1 MTEIN
6 LFPKQPQSV
15 TVLVFITV
23 LIVLLLILTVMVHMR
38 NRKLKSTLEEQM
50 AERRLL
56 DKICADFTA
65 VYYVELNTGSFEI
78 LHINDGTNVKK
89 MNLKQGDNFNSSADQ
104 YAVQYLYEKE
114 RQEFKDWIST
124 GHLKEQ
130 LSRKERI
137 TYHYRS
143 KPNPNQH
150 EFFEAQ
156 AAKIYEDEKHFFA
169 LVGFRHIDDIM
180 EKETTIQNQLKQ
192 ALDEARLSNEIISAI
207 AKSYCSIYRIDVQ
220 KDFFEEISNDSEI
233 HKLTGNRGSASEKL
247 YQLCDT
253 MVASEY
259 RSLIRPFLDI
269 STLSARLKTE
279 ECISTE
285 YRMCDGSWHRMLFTV
300 KKRDES
306 GNVTHVLCTVRSISD
321 SKRREE
327 DLNFAAEAAKREAEM
342 KTRFLAT
349 MSHDIRTPL
358 NGIIG
363 MVNMGNQYA
372 DDPQM
377 QQKIREKVMESL
389 KYLVSLV
396 NDVLDMNKLQSGDL
410 KDQQLL
416 FDLTE
421 VLQELN
427 QIYDERAA
435 KKGIRYEI
443 DWKNGTYS
451 HSTLVG
457 NPVYLGRI
465 LSNIMDNAIKFSQAG
480 SVLTVGVK
488 EETLDDDR
496 ANFTFYCKDQGVGMS
511 EDFIAHAFD
520 MFSQESETSRSRYE
534 GTGLGL
540 AITKQLVDRMDGSI
554 ELKSKA
560 GVGTTVIVKIPFKIG
575 TQDKNSNLS
584 DKPVSLDDYS
594 VEGMRALV
602 VEDNELNMEIARCIL
617 EDSGMEVTCAADGQ
631 EAVEIFEKSAPD
643 YFGVIYMDIMMPRM
657 NGLDAARTI
666 REMKRR
672 DAMRVPIIAMSA
684 NAFAEDIINSRLAGM
699 NVHLAKPLDAEKMII
714 VLKQCMADNSDVKLH
729 EDLIKADRWRA
740 KSLLV
745 LYMRSNQSM

>member
-1 MTEIN
+1 MTEMKYI
-6 LFPKQPQSV
+6 FPKQLQSV
-15 TVLVFITV
+15 AALAFIAV
-23 LIVLLLILTVMVHMR
+23 LIALLLILTVMVHMR
-38 NRKLKSTLEEQM
+38 NRKLKRMLEEQM

-56 DKICADFTA
+56 DKICSDFTA
-65 VYYVELNTGSFEI
+65 VYYVELNIGFFEI
-78 LHINDGTNVKK
+78 LHINDGTNAKK
-89 MNLKQGDNFNSSADQ
+89 MNLKQCDNFNYAADQ
-104 YAVQYLYEKE
+104 YAVQYLYGKE

-156 AAKIYEDEKHFFA
+156 AVKIYQDEKHLFA

-192 ALDEARLSNEIISAI
+192 ALDETQLSNEIISAI

-220 KDFFEEISNDSEI
+220 KDFFEEVSNDSEI
-233 HKLTGNRGSASEKL
+233 HKLTGNRGCASEKL

-253 MVASEY
+253 MVAPKY
-259 RSLIRPFLDI
+259 RPLIRPFLDV

-300 KKRDES
+300 KKRDQS

-396 NDVLDMNKLQSGDL
+396 NDVLDMNKLQSGEL
-410 KDQQLL
+410 KDQQIL
-416 FDLTE
+416 FDLTM
-421 VLQELN
+421 VLRELN

-435 KKGIRYEI
+435 KKGIRYEV
-443 DWKNGTYS
+443 DWKNSTYS
-451 HSTLVG
+451 HSALIG

-465 LSNIMDNAIKFSQAG
+465 LSNVMDNAIKFSQAG
-480 SVLTVGVK
+480 SVITVWVK
-488 EETLDDDR
+488 EETLDDGR
-496 ANFTFYCKDQGVGMS
+496 AFFTFYCKDQGVGMS

-520 MFSQESETSRSRYE
+520 MFSQESKTSRSRYE

-540 AITKQLVDRMDGSI
+540 AITKQLVDRMDRSI
-554 ELKSKA
+554 ELKSEV
-560 GVGTTVIVKIPFKIG
+560 GVGTTVIVKIPFKID

-594 VEGMRALV
+594 VEGIRALV

-617 EDSGMEVTCAADGQ
+617 EDSGMEVTCAVDGQ
-631 EAVEIFEKSAPD
+631 EAVEIFKKSAPD

-672 DAMRVPIIAMSA
+672 DARRVPIIAMSA
-684 NAFAEDIINSRLAGM
+684 NSFAEDIINSRMAGM
-699 NVHLAKPLDAEKMII
+699 NVHLAKPLDAEKMI
-714 VLKQCMADNSDVKLH
+714 VALKKCMADNSDVKLH
-729 EDLIKADRWRA
+729 EDL
-740 KSLLV
+740 
-745 LYMRSNQSM
+745 

>member
-1 MTEIN
+1 MEKAGRKQREDFAMTETKYI
-6 LFPKQPQSV
+6 FPKQMQSV
-15 TVLVFITV
+15 AALVFIAV

-78 LHINDGTNVKK
+78 LHINDGTNAKK

-114 RQEFKDWIST
+114 RQEFKEWIST
-124 GHLKEQ
+124 EHLKEQ

-156 AAKIYEDEKHFFA
+156 AVKIYQDEKHFFA

-180 EKETTIQNQLKQ
+180 EKEATIQNQLKQ
-192 ALDEARLSNEIISAI
+192 ALDETRLSNEIISAI

-220 KDFFEEISNDSEI
+220 KDFFEEVSNDSEI
-233 HKLTGNRGSASEKL
+233 HKLTGNRGCATEKL

-253 MVASEY
+253 MVAPDY
-259 RSLIRPFLDI
+259 RPLIRPFLDV

-279 ECISTE
+279 ECSSTE
-285 YRMCDGSWHRMLFTV
+285 YRMCDGNWHRMLFIV

-377 QQKIREKVMESL
+377 QQKIREKAMESL

-410 KDQQLL
+410 KDYQLL
-416 FDLTE
+416 FDLTT
-421 VLQELN
+421 VLRELN

-435 KKGIRYEI
+435 KKGIQYEI

-451 HSTLVG
+451 HIALVG

-465 LSNIMDNAIKFSQAG
+465 LSNILDNAIKFSQVG
-480 SVLTVGVK
+480 SVITVWVK
-488 EETLDDDR
+488 EEALDDGR
-496 ANFTFYCKDQGVGMS
+496 AFFTFYCKDQGVGMS

-520 MFSQESETSRSRYE
+520 MFSQESQTSRSRYE

-540 AITKQLVDRMDGSI
+540 AITKQLVDRMDGRI
-554 ELKSKA
+554 ELKSKI
-560 GVGTTVIVKIPFKIG
+560 GVGTTVVVKIPFKIG
-575 TQDKNSNLS
+575 VQDKISNSPENNS
-584 DKPVSLDDYS
+584 VSLEDYS

-631 EAVEIFEKSAPD
+631 EAVEIFGKSALD
-643 YFGVIYMDIMMPRM
+643 YFGVIYMDVMMPRM
-657 NGLDAARTI
+657 NGLDAARII

-699 NVHLAKPLDAEKMII
+699 NAHLAKPLDAEKMI
-714 VLKQCMADNSDVKLH
+714 VALKQCMADNRDIKLH
-729 EDLIKADRWRA
+729 EDL
-740 KSLLV
+740 
-745 LYMRSNQSM
+745 

>member
-1 MTEIN
+1 MEKAGRKQREDFAMTETKYI
-6 LFPKQPQSV
+6 FPKQMQSV
-15 TVLVFITV
+15 AALVFIAV

-78 LHINDGTNVKK
+78 LHINDGTNAKK

-156 AAKIYEDEKHFFA
+156 AVKIYEDEKHFFA

-220 KDFFEEISNDSEI
+220 KDFFEEVSNDSEI
-233 HKLTGNRGSASEKL
+233 HKLTGNRGCATEKL

-253 MVASEY
+253 MVAPEY
-259 RSLIRPFLDI
+259 RPLIRPFLDV

-327 DLNFAAEAAKREAEM
+327 NLNFAAEAAKREAEM

-377 QQKIREKVMESL
+377 QQKIREKAMESL

-410 KDQQLL
+410 KDYQLL
-416 FDLTE
+416 FDLTT
-421 VLQELN
+421 VLRELN

-435 KKGIRYEI
+435 KKGIQYEI

-451 HSTLVG
+451 HIALVG

-465 LSNIMDNAIKFSQAG
+465 LSNILDNAIKFSQVG
-480 SVLTVGVK
+480 SVITVWVK
-488 EETLDDDR
+488 EEALDDGR
-496 ANFTFYCKDQGVGMS
+496 AFFTFYCKDQGVGMS

-520 MFSQESETSRSRYE
+520 MFSQESQTSRSRYE

-540 AITKQLVDRMDGSI
+540 AITKQLVDRMDGRI
-554 ELKSKA
+554 ELKSKI
-560 GVGTTVIVKIPFKIG
+560 GVGTTVVVKIPFKIG
-575 TQDKNSNLS
+575 VQDKISNSPENNS
-584 DKPVSLDDYS
+584 VSLEDYS

-631 EAVEIFEKSAPD
+631 EAVEIFGKSALD
-643 YFGVIYMDIMMPRM
+643 YFGVIYMDVMMPRM
-657 NGLDAARTI
+657 NGLDAARII

-699 NVHLAKPLDAEKMII
+699 NAHLAKPLDAEKMI
-714 VLKQCMADNSDVKLH
+714 VALKQCMADNRDIKLH
-729 EDLIKADRWRA
+729 EDL
-740 KSLLV
+740 
-745 LYMRSNQSM
+745 

>member
-1 MTEIN
+1 
-6 LFPKQPQSV
+6 
-15 TVLVFITV
+15 
-23 LIVLLLILTVMVHMR
+23 
-38 NRKLKSTLEEQM
+38 
-50 AERRLL
+50 
-56 DKICADFTA
+56 
-65 VYYVELNTGSFEI
+65 
-78 LHINDGTNVKK
+78 
-89 MNLKQGDNFNSSADQ
+89 
-104 YAVQYLYEKE
+104 
-114 RQEFKDWIST
+114 
-124 GHLKEQ
+124 
-130 LSRKERI
+130 
-137 TYHYRS
+137 
-143 KPNPNQH
+143 
-150 EFFEAQ
+150 
-156 AAKIYEDEKHFFA
+156 
-169 LVGFRHIDDIM
+169 
-180 EKETTIQNQLKQ
+180 
-192 ALDEARLSNEIISAI
+192 
-207 AKSYCSIYRIDVQ
+207 
-220 KDFFEEISNDSEI
+220 
-233 HKLTGNRGSASEKL
+233 
-247 YQLCDT
+247 

-259 RSLIRPFLDI
+259 RPLIRPFLNV

-285 YRMCDGSWHRMLFTV
+285 YRMCDGSWHRMLFIV

-306 GNVTHVLCTVRSISD
+306 GKVTHVLCTVRSISD

-327 DLNFAAEAAKREAEM
+327 NLNFAAEAAKREVEM

-377 QQKIREKVMESL
+377 QQKIREKAMETL

-410 KDQQLL
+410 KDQQLT

-421 VLQELN
+421 VLRELN

-443 DWKNGTYS
+443 DWGNGKYS
-451 HSTLVG
+451 HIALVG

-480 SVLTVGVK
+480 SVITVWVK
-488 EETLDDDR
+488 EEILDDGR
-496 ANFTFYCKDQGVGMS
+496 AFFTFYCKDQGVGMS

-520 MFSQESETSRSRYE
+520 MFSQESKTSRSRYE

-540 AITKQLVDRMDGSI
+540 AITKQLVNRMDGSI
-554 ELKSKA
+554 ELKSKV

-584 DKPVSLDDYS
+584 DKPVCLDDYS

-602 VEDNELNMEIARCIL
+602 VEDNELNMEISRCIL
-617 EDSGMEVTCAADGQ
+617 EDSGMEVTCAVDGQ

-657 NGLDAARTI
+657 SGLDAARTI

-672 DAMRVPIIAMSA
+672 DARRVPIIAMSA
-684 NAFAEDIINSRLAGM
+684 NAFAEDIINSQLAGM

-714 VLKQCMADNSDVKLH
+714 ALKQCMADNSDVKLH
-729 EDLIKADRWRA
+729 EDL
-740 KSLLV
+740 
-745 LYMRSNQSM
+745 

>member
-259 RSLIRPFLDI
+259 RSLIRPFLDV

-279 ECISTE
+279 EYISTE

-465 LSNIMDNAIKFSQAG
+465 LSNIMDNAIKFSQSG
-480 SVLTVGVK
+480 SVLTLGVK

-602 VEDNELNMEIARCIL
+602 VEDNELNMEISRCIL
-617 EDSGMEVTCAADGQ
+617 EDSGMEVTCVVDGQ

-672 DAMRVPIIAMSA
+672 DARRIPIIAMSA

-714 VLKQCMADNSDVKLH
+714 ALKQCMADNSDVKLH
-729 EDLIKADRWRA
+729 EDL
-740 KSLLV
+740 
-745 LYMRSNQSM
+745 

>member
-1 MTEIN
+1 MEKAGRKQREDFAMTETKYI
-6 LFPKQPQSV
+6 FPKQMQSV
-15 TVLVFITV
+15 AALVFIAV

-220 KDFFEEISNDSEI
+220 KDFFEEVSNDSEI
-233 HKLTGNRGSASEKL
+233 HKLTGNRGCALEKL

-253 MVASEY
+253 MVAPEY
-259 RSLIRPFLDI
+259 RPLIRPFLDV

-327 DLNFAAEAAKREAEM
+327 NLNFAAEAAKREAEM

-377 QQKIREKVMESL
+377 QQKIREKAMESL

-410 KDQQLL
+410 KDYQLL
-416 FDLTE
+416 FDLTT
-421 VLQELN
+421 VLRELN

-435 KKGIRYEI
+435 KKGIQYEI

-451 HSTLVG
+451 HIALVG

-465 LSNIMDNAIKFSQAG
+465 LSNILDNAIKFSQVG
-480 SVLTVGVK
+480 SVITVWVK
-488 EETLDDDR
+488 EEALDDGR
-496 ANFTFYCKDQGVGMS
+496 AFFTFYCKDQGVGMS

-520 MFSQESETSRSRYE
+520 MFSQESQTSRSRYE

-540 AITKQLVDRMDGSI
+540 AITKQLVDRMDGRI
-554 ELKSKA
+554 ELKSKI
-560 GVGTTVIVKIPFKIG
+560 GVGTTVVVKIPFKIG
-575 TQDKNSNLS
+575 VQDKISNSPENNS
-584 DKPVSLDDYS
+584 VSLEDYS

-631 EAVEIFEKSAPD
+631 EAVEIFGKSALD
-643 YFGVIYMDIMMPRM
+643 YFGVIYMDVMMPRM
-657 NGLDAARTI
+657 NGLDAARII

-699 NVHLAKPLDAEKMII
+699 NAHLAKPLDAEKMI
-714 VLKQCMADNSDVKLH
+714 VALKQCMADNRDIKLH
-729 EDLIKADRWRA
+729 EDL
-740 KSLLV
+740 
-745 LYMRSNQSM
+745 

>member
-1 MTEIN
+1 
-6 LFPKQPQSV
+6 
-15 TVLVFITV
+15 
-23 LIVLLLILTVMVHMR
+23 
-38 NRKLKSTLEEQM
+38 
-50 AERRLL
+50 
-56 DKICADFTA
+56 
-65 VYYVELNTGSFEI
+65 
-78 LHINDGTNVKK
+78 

-220 KDFFEEISNDSEI
+220 KDFFEEISNDSEM
-233 HKLTGNRGSASEKL
+233 HKLTGNRGCASEKL

-253 MVASEY
+253 MVAPEY
-259 RSLIRPFLDI
+259 RSLIRPFLDV

-465 LSNIMDNAIKFSQAG
+465 LSNIMDNAIKFSQSG
-480 SVLTVGVK
+480 SVLTLGVK

-602 VEDNELNMEIARCIL
+602 VEDNELNMEIFRCIL
-617 EDSGMEVTCAADGQ
+617 EDSGMEVTCAVDGQ

-672 DAMRVPIIAMSA
+672 DARRVPIIAMSA

-714 VLKQCMADNSDVKLH
+714 ALKQCMADNSDVKLH
-729 EDLIKADRWRA
+729 EDL
-740 KSLLV
+740 
-745 LYMRSNQSM
+745 

>member
-1 MTEIN
+1 MEKADRKQREDFAMTETKYI
-6 LFPKQPQSV
+6 FPKQMQSV
-15 TVLVFITV
+15 AALVFIAV

-38 NRKLKSTLEEQM
+38 NRKLKSTLEEQI

-65 VYYVELNTGSFEI
+65 VYYVELNTGFFEI
-78 LHINDGTNVKK
+78 LHMNDGTNAKK

-180 EKETTIQNQLKQ
+180 EKETTIQNQLRQ
-192 ALDEARLSNEIISAI
+192 ALDETRLSNEIISAI

-220 KDFFEEISNDSEI
+220 KDFFEEVSNDSEI
-233 HKLTGNRGSASEKL
+233 HKLTGNRGCALEKL

-253 MVASEY
+253 MVAPEY
-259 RSLIRPFLDI
+259 RPLIRPFLDV

-327 DLNFAAEAAKREAEM
+327 NLNFAAEAAKREAEM

-377 QQKIREKVMESL
+377 QQKIREKAMESL

-410 KDQQLL
+410 KDYQLL
-416 FDLTE
+416 FDLTT
-421 VLQELN
+421 VLRELN

-435 KKGIRYEI
+435 KKGIQYEI

-451 HSTLVG
+451 HIALVG

-465 LSNIMDNAIKFSQAG
+465 LSNILDNAIKFSQVG
-480 SVLTVGVK
+480 SVITVWVK
-488 EETLDDDR
+488 EEALDDGR
-496 ANFTFYCKDQGVGMS
+496 AFFTFYCKDQGVGMS

-520 MFSQESETSRSRYE
+520 MFSQESQTSRSRYE

-540 AITKQLVDRMDGSI
+540 AITKQLVDRMDGRI
-554 ELKSKA
+554 ELKSKI
-560 GVGTTVIVKIPFKIG
+560 GVGTTVVVKIPFKIG
-575 TQDKNSNLS
+575 VQDKISNSPENNS
-584 DKPVSLDDYS
+584 VSLEDYS

-631 EAVEIFEKSAPD
+631 EAVEIFGKSALD
-643 YFGVIYMDIMMPRM
+643 YFGVIYMDVMMPRM
-657 NGLDAARTI
+657 NGLDAARII

-699 NVHLAKPLDAEKMII
+699 NAHLAKPLDAEKMI
-714 VLKQCMADNSDVKLH
+714 VALKQCMADNRDIKLH
-729 EDLIKADRWRA
+729 EDL
-740 KSLLV
+740 
-745 LYMRSNQSM
+745 

>member
-1 MTEIN
+1 MTETKYI
-6 LFPKQPQSV
+6 FPKQPQSV
-15 TVLVFITV
+15 TVLFFITV

-78 LHINDGTNVKK
+78 LHINDGTNAKK

-124 GHLKEQ
+124 GHLKKQ

-156 AAKIYEDEKHFFA
+156 AVKIYEDEKHFFA

-233 HKLTGNRGSASEKL
+233 HKLAGNRGCASEKL

-253 MVASEY
+253 IVAPEY
-259 RSLIRPFLDI
+259 RPLIRPFLDV
-269 STLSARLKTE
+269 STLSERLKTE

-285 YRMCDGSWHRMLFTV
+285 YRMCDGSWHRMLFIV

-363 MVNMGNQYA
+363 MINMGNQYA

-416 FDLTE
+416 FDLTK
-421 VLQELN
+421 VLRELN

-443 DWKNGTYS
+443 DWKNGKYS
-451 HSTLVG
+451 HSALVG

-496 ANFTFYCKDQGVGMS
+496 ANFTFYCKDQGVGMG

-602 VEDNELNMEIARCIL
+602 VEDNVLNMEIFRCIL
-617 EDSGMEVTCAADGQ
+617 EDSGMEVTCAVDGQ

-672 DAMRVPIIAMSA
+672 DARRVPIIAMSA

-699 NVHLAKPLDAEKMII
+699 NVHLAKPLDAEKII
-714 VLKQCMADNSDVKLH
+714 IALKQCMADNSDVKLY
-729 EDLIKADRWRA
+729 EDL
-740 KSLLV
+740 
-745 LYMRSNQSM
+745 

>member
-1 MTEIN
+1 MTETKYI
-6 LFPKQPQSV
+6 FPKQPQSV
-15 TVLVFITV
+15 AVLVFITV
-23 LIVLLLILTVMVHMR
+23 LIVLLFILTVMVYMR

-104 YAVQYLYEKE
+104 YAVQYLYDKE

-156 AAKIYEDEKHFFA
+156 AVKIYEDEKHFFA

-192 ALDEARLSNEIISAI
+192 ALDETRLSNEIISAI
-207 AKSYCSIYRIDVQ
+207 AKSYCSIYRIAVQ
-220 KDFFEEISNDSEI
+220 KDFFEEVSNDSEI
-233 HKLTGNRGSASEKL
+233 HKLTGNRGCASEKL
-247 YQLCDT
+247 YQLCDS
-253 MVASEY
+253 MVAPEY
-259 RSLIRPFLDI
+259 RPLIRPFLDV
-269 STLSARLKTE
+269 STLSARLKME

-285 YRMCDGSWHRMLFTV
+285 YRMCDGSWHRMLFIV

-327 DLNFAAEAAKREAEM
+327 DLNFVAEAAKREAEM

-377 QQKIREKVMESL
+377 
-389 KYLVSLV
+389 
-396 NDVLDMNKLQSGDL
+396 
-410 KDQQLL
+410 
-416 FDLTE
+416 
-421 VLQELN
+421 
-427 QIYDERAA
+427 
-435 KKGIRYEI
+435 
-443 DWKNGTYS
+443 
-451 HSTLVG
+451 
-457 NPVYLGRI
+457 
-465 LSNIMDNAIKFSQAG
+465 LSNIMDNAIKFSQA
-480 SVLTVGVK
+480 SNVLTVGVK
-488 EETLDDDR
+488 EETLDEDR
-496 ANFTFYCKDQGVGMS
+496 SISVLSYNL
-511 EDFIAHAFD
+511 
-520 MFSQESETSRSRYE
+520 ET
-534 GTGLGL
+534 LL
-540 AITKQLVDRMDGSI
+540 
-554 ELKSKA
+554 
-560 GVGTTVIVKIPFKIG
+560 
-575 TQDKNSNLS
+575 
-584 DKPVSLDDYS
+584 
-594 VEGMRALV
+594 
-602 VEDNELNMEIARCIL
+602 
-617 EDSGMEVTCAADGQ
+617 
-631 EAVEIFEKSAPD
+631 
-643 YFGVIYMDIMMPRM
+643 
-657 NGLDAARTI
+657 
-666 REMKRR
+666 
-672 DAMRVPIIAMSA
+672 
-684 NAFAEDIINSRLAGM
+684 
-699 NVHLAKPLDAEKMII
+699 AEKMQTILARGLANTRMRDFYDVYEI
-714 VLKQCMADNSDVKLH
+714 MNSKADQISFDVLKKAFAATCMKRETSFGEEEVRETLDKIKDDSGLEEMWNRFKRVNYFVDDLSWGEVSETIVDNIEKNYFFSDQV
-729 EDLIKADRWRA
+729 
-740 KSLLV
+740 S
-745 LYMRSNQSM
+745 

>member
-1 MTEIN
+1 MEKAGRKQREDFAMTETKYI
-6 LFPKQPQSV
+6 FPKQMQSV
-15 TVLVFITV
+15 AALVFIAV

-38 NRKLKSTLEEQM
+38 NRKLKSTLEEQI

-65 VYYVELNTGSFEI
+65 VYYVELNTGFFEI
-78 LHINDGTNVKK
+78 LHMNDGTNAKK

-114 RQEFKDWIST
+114 RKEFKDWIST
-124 GHLKEQ
+124 RYLKEQ
-130 LSRKERI
+130 LSRRERI

-156 AAKIYEDEKHFFA
+156 AIKIYQDEKHFFA

-180 EKETTIQNQLKQ
+180 EKETTIQNQLRQ
-192 ALDEARLSNEIISAI
+192 ALDETRLSNEIISAI

-220 KDFFEEISNDSEI
+220 KDFFEEVSNDSEI
-233 HKLTGNRGSASEKL
+233 HKLTGNRGCALEKL

-253 MVASEY
+253 MVAPEY
-259 RSLIRPFLDI
+259 RPLIRPFLDV

-327 DLNFAAEAAKREAEM
+327 NLNFAAEAAKREAEM

-377 QQKIREKVMESL
+377 QQKIREKAMESL

-410 KDQQLL
+410 KDYQLL
-416 FDLTE
+416 FDLTT
-421 VLQELN
+421 VLRELN

-435 KKGIRYEI
+435 KKGIQYEI

-451 HSTLVG
+451 HIALVG

-465 LSNIMDNAIKFSQAG
+465 LSNILDNAIKFSQVG
-480 SVLTVGVK
+480 SVITVWVK
-488 EETLDDDR
+488 EEALDDGR
-496 ANFTFYCKDQGVGMS
+496 AFFTFYCKDQGVGMS

-520 MFSQESETSRSRYE
+520 MFSQESQTSRSRYE

-540 AITKQLVDRMDGSI
+540 AITKQLVDRMDGRI
-554 ELKSKA
+554 ELKSKI
-560 GVGTTVIVKIPFKIG
+560 GVGTTVVVKIPFKIG
-575 TQDKNSNLS
+575 VQDKISNSPENNS
-584 DKPVSLDDYS
+584 VSLEDYS

-631 EAVEIFEKSAPD
+631 EAVEIFGKSALD
-643 YFGVIYMDIMMPRM
+643 YFGVIYMDVMMPRM
-657 NGLDAARTI
+657 NGLDAARII

-699 NVHLAKPLDAEKMII
+699 NAHLAKPLDAEKMI
-714 VLKQCMADNSDVKLH
+714 VALKQCMADNRDIKLH
-729 EDLIKADRWRA
+729 EDL
-740 KSLLV
+740 
-745 LYMRSNQSM
+745 

>member
-1 MTEIN
+1 
-6 LFPKQPQSV
+6 
-15 TVLVFITV
+15 
-23 LIVLLLILTVMVHMR
+23 
-38 NRKLKSTLEEQM
+38 
-50 AERRLL
+50 
-56 DKICADFTA
+56 
-65 VYYVELNTGSFEI
+65 
-78 LHINDGTNVKK
+78 

-104 YAVQYLYEKE
+104 YAVQYLYDKE
-114 RQEFKDWIST
+114 RQEFKDRIST
-124 GHLKEQ
+124 RHLKEQ

-143 KPNPNQH
+143 KPNPNLH

-156 AAKIYEDEKHFFA
+156 AVKIYEDEKHFFA

-192 ALDEARLSNEIISAI
+192 ALDETRLSNEIISAI

-220 KDFFEEISNDSEI
+220 KDFFEEVSNDSEI
-233 HKLTGNRGSASEKL
+233 HKLTGNRGCAP
-247 YQLCDT
+247 
-253 MVASEY
+253 EY
-259 RSLIRPFLDI
+259 RPLIRPFLDI
-269 STLSARLKTE
+269 STLSERLKTE
-279 ECISTE
+279 ECISIE
-285 YRMCDGSWHRMLFTV
+285 YRMCDGSWHRMLFIV

-327 DLNFAAEAAKREAEM
+327 NLNFAAEVAKREAEM
-342 KTRFLAT
+342 KTRFLAI

-377 QQKIREKVMESL
+377 QQKIREKAMKTL

-410 KDQQLL
+410 KDQQLT
-416 FDLTE
+416 FDLTK
-421 VLQELN
+421 VLRELN

-443 DWKNGTYS
+443 DCKNGIYS

-575 TQDKNSNLS
+575 TQNKNSNLS

-602 VEDNELNMEIARCIL
+602 VEDNELNMEISRCIL
-617 EDSGMEVTCAADGQ
+617 EDSGMEVTCAVDGQ
-631 EAVEIFEKSAPD
+631 EAVGIFEKSAPD

-672 DAMRVPIIAMSA
+672 DARRVPIIAISA
-684 NAFAEDIINSRLAGM
+684 NSFAEDIINSRMAGM
-699 NVHLAKPLDAEKMII
+699 NVHLAKPLDAEKMI
-714 VLKQCMADNSDVKLH
+714 VALKQCMADNSDVKLH
-729 EDLIKADRWRA
+729 EDL
-740 KSLLV
+740 
-745 LYMRSNQSM
+745 